1 MLIGNVALPLL
12 YHLIEK
18 QLNILMIYI
27 SGAGEMTEM
36 IDTIFVTGLNEA
48 ITEDA
53 LVNHFGSIGVI
64 KVHIYT
70 HV

>member
-1 MLIGNVALPLL
+1 MLLCLVG
-12 YHLIEK
+12 
-18 QLNILMIYI
+18 
-27 SGAGEMTEM
+27 GEMTEM

-64 KVHIYT
+64 KVNELLNQGKQGKYFN
-70 HV
+70 VKCYLQKSELEFLL